1 MPRYLIERDIPGLGR
16 LPAPALQ
23 ELARKSCQVLR
34 ELGPAVQWV
43 ESFVTA
49 DTMYCVYLAP
59 EEALLRE
66 HAIRGGFPADRISRV
81 SRVIDPTTA
90 E

>member
-1 MPRYLIERDIPGLGR
+1 MPRYMIERDLPGIGR
-16 LPAPALQ
+16 FSPADLQ
-23 ELARKSCQVLR
+23 EVARKSCRVLR
-34 ELGPAVQWV
+34 ELGPSVQWL

-49 DTMYCVYLAP
+49 DRLYCVYLAP

-66 HAIRGGFPADRISRV
+66 HAIRGGFPADRVHRV
-81 SRVIDPTTA
+81 VGMMDPVTA